1 MNNTTL
7 SGLFGFT
14 LFMLALSAHAS
25 RAQDYTPLGKGSFV
39 LTGRITDVSSDA
51 SDGIDTAAGASTG
64 LHVHVSNSVVPT
76 LGFTYFLTDQLAV
89 EAILGTSYHQ
99 INAEGPG
106 TDVKVHTTWT
116 LPPVVALQYHPFP
129 KARFS
134 PYVGAGVNAMIFY
147 GEKNYNDFSVRL
159 QDNVGAAIQGGFDV
173 ALTGRWALNVD
184 IKKVFVETKA
194 VINEGALHS
203 NVNLDPLVASVG
215 VSRRF

>member
-1 MNNTTL
+1 MKYTTL
-7 SGLFGFT
+7 GCLFGSILGSF
-14 LFMLALSAHAS
+14 ALSAHAAL
-25 RAQDYTPLGKGSFV
+25 AQDYTPLGKGSFV
-39 LTGRITDVSSDA
+39 LTGRLTDVSSDA
-51 SDGIDTAAGASTG
+51 SDPIDTAAGASTG
-64 LHVHVSNSVVPT
+64 LHVHVSDSVVPT
-76 LGFTYFLTDQLAV
+76 LGFTYFLTDQVAV

-147 GEKNYNDFSVRL
+147 GEKNYNGFSVRL
-159 QDNVGAAIQGGFDV
+159 KDNVGAAIQGGMDV

-184 IKKVFVETKA
+184 IKKVFVQTDA
-194 VINEGALHS
+194 VINEGALLS
-203 NVNLDPLVASVG
+203 NVHLDPLVASVG